1 MTEEAARAFAER
13 VTTDE
18 DFARRLGS
26 ASSPDERLKMA
37 NEAGYALSA
46 SDLSAVKA
54 ALSVEELSDED
65 LEKVAGGIG
74 SATIATVAGATVAG
88 ATVAGAVTAA
98 ATVTAAAAAFI

>member
-65 LEKVAGGIG
+65 LEKVAGGVG
-74 SATIATVAGATVAG
+74 TATGVG
-88 ATVAGAVTAA
+88 VTLA
-98 ATVTAAAAAFI
+98 ATVVAAAAFI

>member
-1 MTEEAARAFAER
+1 MTEEAVRAFAER

-18 DFARRLGS
+18 DFARKLGS

-54 ALSVEELSDED
+54 ALNVEELSDED
-65 LEKVAGGIG
+65 LEKVAGGFG
-74 SATIATVAGATVAG
+74 TGTAVATATGIALASGIATAVA
-88 ATVAGAVTAA
+88 AV
-98 ATVTAAAAAFI
+98 I